1 MVVILNGSLIH
12 NKKDLCSEY
21 AMHDSIFTTRYHTS
35 HKHRHID
42 NRFPLFTY
50 IHLSTHV
57 RGGLAGLQGEVL
69 RPPLQLQQPRLQ
81 NKHNAEQMRVE
92 AEGRK

>member
-21 AMHDSIFTTRYHTS
+21 ATHDSIFTFTTRYHTS

-50 IHLSTHV
+50 TVIVSTATKTFANLSH
-57 RGGLAGLQGEVL
+57 
-69 RPPLQLQQPRLQ
+69 
-81 NKHNAEQMRVE
+81 
-92 AEGRK
+92 